1 MALIA
6 ESAEGCFCFESLR
19 GGRGGVEHSDA
30 MDGGA
35 LMGAGGDAALQ
46 GQSMAPFLTK
56 LFQQR

>member
-6 ESAEGCFCFESLR
+6 EGAEGCFCFESLR

-35 LMGAGGDAALQ
+35 LMGIV
-46 GQSMAPFLTK
+46 SP
-56 LFQQR
+56 